1 MGKTLGVFPRFRPL
15 PNPVCSCHCMSRVH
29 VVALGRG
36 NIYANVLGRFNA
48 VDTGRD
54 FIAAVAGLICV
65 MCDVWA
71 ATFGSTPSQLPG
83 QRPVSPGCTCLCF
96 LRE

>member
-1 MGKTLGVFPRFRPL
+1 
-15 PNPVCSCHCMSRVH
+15 MSRVH

-36 NIYANVLGRFNA
+36 NIYANFLGRFNA

-54 FIAAVAGLICV
+54 FIAAVAGLVCV

-71 ATFGSTPSQLPG
+71 DFWINTFTASRTTPCVPWMYLPLL
-83 QRPVSPGCTCLCF
+83 SPRVNVLTYCILSI
-96 LRE
+96 